1 MSEIIQKQQL
11 SSIKQLSKEEK
22 AIHFNRTH
30 NKDISQE
37 TKKIEIKNLTLIF
50 GDNQKLKQEALNLL
64 DQGKSI
70 QEIREQTGCAVGV
83 NNVSFDIYDGEMFVI
98 VGLSGSGKSSLI
110 RCINRLNEP
119 TTGELLIDG
128 ENICTY
134 DKKELRQLRR
144 HKTAMVFQ
152 HFGLLSHR
160 NVLTNVEYG
169 LEVQDVPAEE
179 RQQKAMAAIE
189 LVGLEGWEKYY
200 PRQLSGGM
208 KQRVGIARA
217 LANDP
222 EILLMDEPFSA
233 LDPLIRREMQTELLN
248 IEDYMD
254 KTIVFITHDMNEA
267 FKIGDRVALLKDGEL
282 IQIGYP
288 ADFFQNPANDYVES
302 FIEDVDKSRIMRVR
316 SIMRKPIVLAKK
328 GDLTENILNQLNH
341 HQRSFCFVV
350 DEKQTLLGYVTA
362 EKLSLASQPTIDN
375 LIDQD
380 QETIHRNA
388 FLYEVWSK
396 LDESDYDVAVI
407 DKRNRLRGVISY
419 EVAVNA
425 IK

>member
-1 MSEIIQKQQL
+1 MSNKIL
-11 SSIKQLSKEEK
+11 KEEK
-22 AIHFNRTH
+22 AINFNRQH
-30 NKDISQE
+30 DKDISQS
-37 TKKIEIKNLTLIF
+37 TKKIELKHLTLIF
-50 GDNQKLKQEALNLL
+50 GDNPKAKKKALELL
-64 DQGKSI
+64 ENGQSI
-70 QEIREQTGCAVGV
+70 QEVREQTGCAVGV
-83 NNVSFDIYDGEMFVI
+83 NDISFDIYDGEMFVI

-110 RCINRLNEP
+110 RCINRLNVP
-119 TTGELLIDG
+119 TKGELIVDG
-128 ENICTY
+128 ENVCDY
-134 DKKELRQLRR
+134 NKHQLQELRR

-160 NVLTNVEYG
+160 NVLANVEYG
-169 LEVQDVPAEE
+169 LEVQDIPVKK
-179 RQQKAMAAIE
+179 RRQKAMEAIE

-282 IQIGYP
+282 VQIGYP
-288 ADFFQNPANDYVES
+288 ADFFKNPANDYVES

-316 SIMRKPIVLAKK
+316 SVMRQPIVLARK
-328 GDLTENILNQLNH
+328 GDLVSQILNQLNEH
-341 HQRSFCFVV
+341 ERSFCFVV
-350 DEKQTLLGYVTA
+350 DERRFLLGYVTA
-362 EKLSLASQPTIDN
+362 DQLEATTETNIDSLIESDH
-375 LIDQD
+375 
-380 QETIHRNA
+380 ETINRNA
-388 FLYEVWSK
+388 FLHEVWSK
-396 LDESDYDVAVI
+396 LDESDVDVAVV

-419 EVAVNA
+419 KTAIGA